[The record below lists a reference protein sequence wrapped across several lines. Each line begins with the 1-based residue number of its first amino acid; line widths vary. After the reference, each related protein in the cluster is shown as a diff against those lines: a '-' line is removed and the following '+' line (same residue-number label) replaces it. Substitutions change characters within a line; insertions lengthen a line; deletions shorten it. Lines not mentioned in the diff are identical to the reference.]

1 MDINLFTLIG
11 EIVVSVIL
19 ILIILIFI
27 TTILG
32 IYLLK
37 KEKLIFPRILLF
49 TLNIT
54 YPLIKSILKL
64 FQLDDLIIDRISIDL
79 RNKLN
84 RQKFSKL
91 NSEDVILVLPHCLRA
106 INCPAKLGPSGLNCI
121 ECGKCS
127 IGILKKI
134 SDKKGI
140 NMYIIPGSTFI
151 KNVIKQ
157 HPFKGVIGVAC
168 PVDLNNA
175 MTSLTDFIT
184 QGVYLLNDGCINTLV
199 DIDEVIYLINL
210 TQPTTHYTK
219 EDFNV

>member
-121 ECGKCS
+121 KCGKCS

-157 HPFKGVIGVAC
+157 QPFKGVIGVAC

-219 EDFNV
+219 EDFNL